1 MRRECLAWNEGD
13 GWRSRSKGGD
23 LARADLVLYFGERGS
38 LEQPDAYEGLRRRYP
53 EAQIA
58 GCSTSGQILDAEVT
72 DAGAVAI
79 ALEFAHTK
87 TRLACV
93 ELAGVD
99 GSADSGAEL
108 GRRLAAPD
116 LRSVF
121 LLSDG
126 VGTNASALIAG
137 LVGVIGRRAAVTGG
151 LAGDGAA
158 FARTLVGGNC
168 APAERKAMAVGFYGE
183 RFRIRH
189 GSDGG
194 WRVFGPARQIT
205 RSAGNVLYELDGK
218 PALELYKRY
227 LGEEAERLPG
237 SALLFPLRVWNP
249 GNPEQGVVR
258 TIVGVDEAA
267 HALVFAGDVP
277 AGYEAQL
284 MRGSHENLVGGAAAA
299 ALAAAGEGDGEGEV
313 AILIS
318 CVGRKLLM
326 GQRVAEETEAVA
338 ERLPEASRIGF
349 YSYGELSPHSAT
361 GACELHN
368 QTMTITAIGEA
379 V

>member
-1 MRRECLAWNEGD
+1 MQRECLAWSEAV
-13 GWRSRSKGGD
+13 GWRSRSAGGSPPN
-23 LARADLVLYFGERGS
+23 AGLVLYFGERSG
-38 LEQPDAYEGLRRRYP
+38 LESAEVYEGLRRRYP
-53 EAQIA
+53 GADIA
-58 GCSTSGQILDAEVT
+58 GCSTSGQILDADVT
-72 DAGAVAI
+72 DGGAVAV
-79 ALEFAHTK
+79 ALEFSHTR
-87 TRLACV
+87 TRIACLDLADV
-93 ELAGVD
+93 GD
-99 GSADSGAEL
+99 SAQCGAAV
-108 GRRLAAPD
+108 GRALAAPD

-126 VGTNASALIAG
+126 IGANASALLAG
-137 LVGVIGRRAAVTGG
+137 LVGAIGRDAPVTGG
-151 LAGDGAA
+151 LAGDGAD

-168 APAERKAMAVGFYGE
+168 APAERKVAAVGFYGD
-183 RFRIRH
+183 RFRHRH

-205 RSAGNVLYELDGK
+205 RSTGNVLFELDGK
-218 PALELYKRY
+218 PALDLYKRY

-249 GNPEQGVVR
+249 RKPEQGVVR
-258 TIVGVDEAA
+258 TIVGVNEAE
-267 HALVFAGDVP
+267 HALIFAGDVP

-284 MRGSHENLVGGAAAA
+284 MRGSHENLVGGAESAAR
-299 ALAAAGEGDGEGEV
+299 AAAGGGDGEGQV

-326 GQRVAEETEAVA
+326 GQRVAEETEAVR
-338 ERLPEASRIGF
+338 ERLPAALQIGF

-379 V
+379 A